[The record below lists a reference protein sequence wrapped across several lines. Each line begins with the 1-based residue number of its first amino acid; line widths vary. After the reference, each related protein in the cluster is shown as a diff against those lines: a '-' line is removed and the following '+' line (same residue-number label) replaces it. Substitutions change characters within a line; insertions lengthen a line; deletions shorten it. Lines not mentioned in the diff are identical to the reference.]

1 MTQLRSIRRDIDI
14 RFYSSVIAECLEA
27 IEESFNTL
35 RDVGYEPAD
44 QLVEMERLCKRLIQ
58 ESSIA

>member
-14 RFYSSVIAECLEA
+14 RFYSGVITECLEA

-35 RDVGYEPAD
+35 RDVGYEPTD

-58 ESSIA
+58 ESLIA